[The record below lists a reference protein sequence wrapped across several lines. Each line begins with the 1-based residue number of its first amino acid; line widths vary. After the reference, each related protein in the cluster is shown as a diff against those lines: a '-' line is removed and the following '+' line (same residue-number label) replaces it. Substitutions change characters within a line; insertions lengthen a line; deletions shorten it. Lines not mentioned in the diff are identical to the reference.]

1 MKQRATDPSDHIT
14 RDEAKAARIPWYKA
28 LKLFILNLPVIAK
41 VVMLVIGLWGGTM
54 AAPEVYEKLS
64 ALTAEDPPP
73 PLPIPAGITVVP
85 ETITVNPEVRQSL
98 ASMNAAINAHT
109 GALKAIR
116 EDIRQLEERREASSE
131 RDDAALEARIV
142 GLEGFHD

>member
-1 MKQRATDPSDHIT
+1 MPDPEKQGHMSRIFHWAKLLIT
-14 RDEAKAARIPWYKA
+14 SAPL
-28 LKLFILNLPVIAK
+28 LKGLAVI
-41 VVMLVIGLWGGTM
+41 IITGLGWGT
-54 AAPEVYEKLS
+54 ASNPYVQKTIASAFEVEEEAPE
-64 ALTAEDPPP
+64 
-73 PLPIPAGITVVP
+73 PLPIPAGITTVP
-85 ETITVNPEVRQSL
+85 AAAPAINPEVRQSL

-116 EDIRQLEERREASSE
+116 EDIRQLEERREAGSE